1 MNKIV
6 KTFSITFSVLF
17 LISVVFA
24 DTPKKGRTPSSIH
37 SKSNQSNRSGFQES
51 YSGQNDITQANASDL
66 SGRSSRP
73 SLPFIQNENVIR
85 RARENQTIGSTTV
98 ENSTIR
104 ISNDFQENYNRDVLT
119 NGVGPQIA
127 SAENGDLY
135 CVVSH
140 DASGDGFVDIVLF
153 KSTDYG
159 STWAQVLYAWNGS
172 ADLTNADVEVLDNYF
187 VFMYSNEGVMKVV
200 WAHMTNWPDGDYEF
214 LTLNVDTGWEETA
227 LWGSLIADKFYYDIE
242 NTWTYVVWGAYNS
255 STQEARI
262 YYSMSEDS
270 AHTWSDAVIISDE
283 YVSYFRP
290 GLAIAYST
298 PEPMTS
304 VDHIWTTW
312 CDVDGN
318 TRVASIDVYTDAV
331 EVQTVMTAN
340 DDHDFYQAPSIA
352 AFYDEIL
359 VFSTVQWD
367 TSYGFGTDMDIAVT
381 FSVDDG
387 DTWGADYDWYYWPDT
402 DDYPDSWDYHA
413 APSYSLEGVMGYSMV
428 KGYSGQTNWVSDV
441 IFLSNNT
448 GEVLNGWSSPTVV
461 QVGLESVSMT
471 GSAII
476 NNIFNL
482 VYDDA
487 TDSEVY
493 YYSEEL
499 GTIEFGTL
507 TGMVTNAVDGSPI
520 QNALVTI
527 ADLSTLTNSSGNYTI
542 EEVPPGYI
550 QAAFSALPTTGNA
563 PLSVQFTDQ
572 STTGNQLVTVTKD
585 GYIDYSNNNVEI
597 IDDQTSVLNISLSP
611 DLGDAV
617 MRFVL
622 NWGNTPLDLD
632 AHLVT
637 PSIENQ
643 SYHVYWAATGD
654 SDSPP
659 YAMLDYDVT
668 TGYGPE
674 TMTIY
679 DFYSGTY
686 TFYIHN
692 YSESPDLSTS
702 NGAVQIYGEAGYI
715 TTVAVP
721 TNDSGLYWSVC
732 TVDGSTG
739 QVTVINDLVGSAPA
753 LGPPGDYDLLKSS
766 PRNLTWSWDFGD
778 NKTSTEQNP
787 DHVYLAAG
795 NYDVTMSVS
804 DGSNFSTYTRH
815 DYISVTSTT
824 NSAPTVANPIDDVSI
839 TVGGDFTVDLES
851 ASVFSDA
858 DGDDLSYSASSSST
872 STASVSISGDVLIV
886 TGVTI
891 GSATITVNAD
901 DGNGGTG
908 SDYFTVSVDA
918 VSIDNEQI
926 PLQFALH
933 QNYPNPFNPVTT
945 LRYELPE
952 NGLVTITIYDMLGKQ
967 QKTLIN
973 QTQDAGYKSII
984 WDATNDYGKPVSAG
998 IYLYQIQAGEFV
1010 QTKKIVLLK

>member
-1 MNKIV
+1 MNKIAE
-6 KTFSITFSVLF
+6 KFAITFSVLF

-37 SKSNQSNRSGFQES
+37 NKSHQSNQSGFQES

-66 SGRSSRP
+66 SARSSRP

-98 ENSTIR
+98 ENSTTR
-104 ISNDFQENYNRDVLT
+104 ISNDFQGNYNRDVLT

-135 CVVSH
+135 CVVSY
-140 DASGDGFVDIVLF
+140 DASGDGYLDIVLF

-159 STWAQVLYAWNGS
+159 ATWAQVLYAWNAA
-172 ADLTNADVEVLDNYF
+172 ADLTEADVEVLNNYF
-187 VFMYSNEGVMKVV
+187 VFMYSNNGVMKVV
-200 WAHMTNWPDGDYEF
+200 WAHMTNWPNGDYAF
-214 LTLNVDTGWEETA
+214 LTLNVDTGWENTGY
-227 LWGSLIADKFYYDIE
+227 WGSITTDKFYYE
-242 NTWTYVVWGAYNS
+242 VQYTWTYVVWGAYNS
-255 STQEARI
+255 STQESRI
-262 YYSMSEDS
+262 YYSVSEDS
-270 AHTWSDAVIISDE
+270 AHTWSDAVTVTDE
-283 YVSYFRP
+283 YWTYFRP

-298 PEPMTS
+298 PEPITN

-331 EVQTVMTAN
+331 EVQTVMTAT
-340 DDHDFYQAPSIA
+340 DDYDFFQAPSIA

-359 VFSTVQWD
+359 VMSGVVWD
-367 TSYGFGTDMDIAVT
+367 TSYGFGTDMDIAST

-402 DDYPDSWDYHA
+402 DDYPDSWDYSA
-413 APSYSLEGVMGYSMV
+413 APSYSLEGVIGYSMA
-428 KGYSGQTNWVSDV
+428 KGYSGQTDDV
-441 IFLSNNT
+441 LFLSNNT
-448 GEVLNGWSSPTVV
+448 GDVLNGWSSPTVV
-461 QVGLESVSMT
+461 QEGLDNVSMT
-471 GSAII
+471 GSAIV

-482 VYDDA
+482 VYDDETNA
-487 TDSEVY
+487 VVY
-493 YYSEEL
+493 YYSAEL
-499 GTIEFGTL
+499 GTIESGTL
-507 TGMVTNAVDGSPI
+507 TGMITNAVDGTPI

-527 ADLSTLTNSSGNYTI
+527 ADLSTLTNSAGNYTI

-611 DLGDAV
+611 DLGSAV

-632 AHLVT
+632 VHLVT
-637 PSIENQ
+637 PSIGNQ

-686 TFYIHN
+686 TFYIYN
-692 YSESPDLSTS
+692 YSQSPDLSTS
-702 NGAVQIYGEAGYI
+702 NGSVQIYGESGYI

-739 QVTVINDLVGSAPA
+739 QVAIINDLVGSAPA

-778 NKTSTEQNP
+778 NKTSSEQNP
-787 DHVYLAAG
+787 DHVYMAAG
-795 NYDVTMSVS
+795 NYEVTLSVS
-804 DGSNFSTYTRH
+804 DGSNFSTYTRQ
-815 DYISVTSTT
+815 DYISVTIIT
-824 NSAPTVANPIDDVSI
+824 NSPPTVENPIDDVSI

-918 VSIDNEQI
+918 VSIDSEQI

-1010 QTKKIVLLK
+1010 QTKKMVLLK

>member
-1 MNKIV
+1 MNNIP
-6 KTFSITFSVLF
+6 KTLAITLSIIL

-24 DTPKKGRTPSSIH
+24 DTPQKGRTPSSIH
-37 SKSNQSNRSGFQES
+37 IKSNQSNQSGFQES

-73 SLPFIQNENVIR
+73 SLPFIQNENTIR
-85 RARENQTIGSTTV
+85 RVRENQTIGSTTV
-98 ENSTIR
+98 ENSTTR
-104 ISNDFQENYNRDVLT
+104 ISNDFQENYNRDVLN
-119 NGVGPQIA
+119 NGVRPQIA
-127 SAENGDLY
+127 SDENGDLY
-135 CVVSH
+135 CVVSY
-140 DASGDGFVDIVLF
+140 DASGDGYLDIVLF

-159 STWAQVLYAWNGS
+159 SSWAQVLYAYNSS
-172 ADLTNADVEVLDNYF
+172 ADLENADVEVLNNYF
-187 VFMYSNEGVMKVV
+187 VIMYSNGGVMKVV
-200 WAHMTNWPDGDYEF
+200 WAHKTNWPNGDYEF
-214 LTLNVDTGWEETA
+214 LTLNVETGWEETA
-227 LWGSLIADKFYYDIE
+227 LWGSIITDKFYYEIE
-242 NTWTYVVWGAYNS
+242 DTWTYVVWGAYNTS
-255 STQEARI
+255 NQEERI
-262 YYSMSEDS
+262 YYSVSEDS
-270 AHTWSDAVIISDE
+270 AHTWSEAITITSEDW
-283 YVSYFRP
+283 SYFRP

-298 PEPMTS
+298 PTPGTQ
-304 VDHIWTTW
+304 VDHVWTTW
-312 CDVDGN
+312 GDADGN

-331 EVQTVMTAN
+331 ELYTVMTAN
-340 DDHDFYQAPSIA
+340 DDYEFYQAPTIT

-359 VFSTVQWD
+359 VMSGVTWD
-367 TSYGFGTDMDIAVT
+367 TSYGYGTDMDIAAT
-381 FSVDDG
+381 FSLDDG

-402 DDYPDSWDYHA
+402 DDYPDSWDYSA
-413 APSYSLEGVMGYSMV
+413 APSYSLEGVIGYSMA
-428 KGYSGQTNWVSDV
+428 KGYSGQPDDV
-441 IFLSNNT
+441 LFLSNNT
-448 GEVLNGWSSPTVV
+448 GDILNGWSSPTVV
-461 QVGLESVSMT
+461 QEDLDGVNMT

-487 TDSEVY
+487 TDSVVY

-499 GTIEFGTL
+499 GTVESGTL

-550 QAAFSALPTTGNA
+550 QAAFSALPTAGNA

-572 STTGNQLVTVTKD
+572 STTGNQLVSVTKD

-597 IDDQTSVLNISLSP
+597 NDDQTSVLNISLSP
-611 DLGDAV
+611 DLGGAV

-622 NWGNTPLDLD
+622 NWGEAPLDLD

-637 PSIENQ
+637 PSISNQ
-643 SYHVYWAATGD
+643 SYHVFWAEPGD
-654 SDSPP
+654 SALAP

-668 TGYGPE
+668 NSYGPE

-692 YSESPDLSTS
+692 YSQSPDLSTS
-702 NGAVQIYGEAGYI
+702 NSTVQIYGESGYI

-739 QVTVINDLVGSAPA
+739 QVAIVNDLVGSAPA
-753 LGPPGDYDLLKSS
+753 LGPPGDDDLIKSS

-787 DHVYLAAG
+787 VHIYMAAG
-795 NYDVTMSVS
+795 NYEVTLSVS

-815 DYISVTSTT
+815 DYISVTSVT
-824 NSAPTVANPIDDVSI
+824 NSPPTVANPIDDLSI
-839 TVGGDFTVDLES
+839 AVGGNFTVDLES

-858 DGDDLSYSASSSST
+858 NGDDLSYSASSSST
-872 STASVSISGDVLIV
+872 STALASISGDVLIV
-886 TGVTI
+886 TGVAI

-901 DGNGGTG
+901 DGNGGTV
-908 SDYFTVSVDA
+908 SDNFTVSVEA
-918 VSIDNEQI
+918 VSIDSEQI
-926 PLQFALH
+926 PLQFAVH

-945 LRYELPE
+945 IRYELPE
-952 NGLVTITIYDMLGKQ
+952 NGLVTVTIYDMLGKLE
-967 QKTLIN
+967 KTLIN

-984 WDATNDYGKPVSAG
+984 WDGTNKYGKPVSAG
-998 IYLYQIQAGEFV
+998 IYLYQIQAGDYIS
-1010 QTKKIVLLK
+1010 TKKMVLLK